1 MSNRLA
7 AGFTIAGFPLTA
19 ALLAIT
25 AGNYLL
31 GAGLGLLFVAGSLL
45 TVAPKL
51 PLLHRLPVVGAPKI
65 TAGFKANG
73 SVEFGGPPERPRVTL
88 AVSRDAFPCSVF
100 VQIGI
105 TNHSDQDVSA
115 ALINFGAPARHGLQ
129 ICDGWGAARDAG
141 QQMPP
146 THEGFD
152 YWAIDDYRL
161 SGRDGRLLYFRFR
174 VSEPGTYS
182 IFASISSRALYRE
195 LNQWAEVEITA
206 RAETE
211 LCLRDRLGSLIDRG
225 ELLARQ
231 IPERYTGDSA
241 SRQAYLTWFIE
252 VFNAFSE
259 ADPEREVFQEVRADW
274 PGDRSGDAF
283 YLAELAAKVKYLYEL
298 RDLLGHR

>member
-31 GAGLGLLFVAGSLL
+31 GVGLGLLFVAGSLL

-51 PLLHRLPVVGAPKI
+51 PLLHRMPVVGAPKI

-73 SVEFGGPPERPRVTL
+73 SVEFGGSLERPRVIL
-88 AVSRDAFPCSVF
+88 AVARDAYPCSVF

-129 ICDGWGAARDAG
+129 VCDGWGAARDAG

-146 THEGFD
+146 TREGFD

-161 SGRDGRLLYFRFR
+161 SGGDGRLLYFRFR
-174 VSEPGTYS
+174 VPKPGIYP
-182 IFASISSRALYRE
+182 IFVSISSRALYSE
-195 LNQWAEVEITA
+195 LNQWAEIEIVE
-206 RAETE
+206 RAEAD
-211 LCLRDRLGSLIDRG
+211 LCLRDRLGPLVDKG

-231 IPERYTGDSA
+231 IPQRYTDDDA
-241 SRQAYLTWFIE
+241 RVAYVAWFVE
-252 VFNAFSE
+252 VMNAFSDT
-259 ADPEREVFQEVRADW
+259 DPERSEFQESKQIGRETGSEMPSTW
-274 PGDRSGDAF
+274 PN
-283 YLAELAAKVKYLYEL
+283 
-298 RDLLGHR
+298 

>member
-25 AGNYLL
+25 AGNYTL
-31 GAGLGLLFVAGSLL
+31 GVCLGLLFVVGSLL
-45 TVAPKL
+45 TLAPKL
-51 PLLHRLPVVGAPKI
+51 PLLHRMPIVGAPKV

-73 SVEFGGPPERPRVTL
+73 SVEFGGPPERPRVIL
-88 AVSRDAFPCSVF
+88 AAMRNAFPCSVF
-100 VQIGI
+100 VQIGM
-105 TNHSDQDVSA
+105 TNHSGQDVSH

-129 ICDGWGAARDAG
+129 LCDGWGTTRDVG

-152 YWAIDDYRL
+152 YWAIDNYRL
-161 SGRDGRLLYFRFR
+161 SGGDGRLLYFRFR
-174 VSEPGTYS
+174 VPGPGVYP
-182 IFASISSRALYRE
+182 IFVSISSKALYCE
-195 LNQWAEVEITA
+195 LNQWAEIEI
-206 RAETE
+206 AERPAADI
-211 LCLRDRLGSLIDRG
+211 CLRDRLGPLIDKG

-231 IPERYTGDSA
+231 IPERYTADDA
-241 SRQAYLTWFIE
+241 RVAYVAWFLD
-252 VFNAFSE
+252 VLNAFSE
-259 ADPEREVFQEVRADW
+259 TEFEQHDFQEVKADW
-274 PGDRSGDAF
+274 PGDRTGDAF